1 MKIYQEKIQN
11 LKIEVILQDNDSDI
25 KIIEN
30 NILICNIVLNLLDR
44 FLTNIRYTSN
54 PEYLKKYF
62 PDSFLQNIQ
71 SKNFDS
77 EPTLSIIIGNKREA
91 VQNPLYLSS
100 NGWSIYLSRKKPC
113 SWKIFAKNPLS
124 AIYIAALGVGEVFK
138 LLVEDYVSVEIIND
152 FIYDFITHGKTNQ
165 PVTNPLLPSY
175 LDINLILVGCGA
187 IGQAIAFALDQF
199 ELRGKI
205 TLIDPDII
213 DESNKQRYLL
223 AFNENIGRSKT
234 QFLSRYLMDNKN
246 NLLTVL
252 EFIQPYEISITIYES
267 LFKME
272 NVFISVDNKRT
283 RVNLQAALPRR
294 IWNIWTDTA
303 QGILRYGIGKH
314 DFANENQ
321 CLACAYYPE
330 GDIPNQMELNA
341 AILGIS
347 QEEINERLQRNDLI
361 TKSDLEH
368 LMNNYTIP
376 PDQITRVKSLEG
388 QPFSNI
394 FHGECGIYNV
404 RLLEKH
410 EPTPATHIS
419 VLAGVYSVIQFILTK
434 MGIEN
439 GHLVESVA
447 EFNAFAYPNEDC
459 LIKKKRHPKCVCND
473 PIYQVVYKN
482 KWGL

>member
-1 MKIYQEKIQN
+1 M
-11 LKIEVILQDNDSDI
+11 
-25 KIIEN
+25 
-30 NILICNIVLNLLDR
+30 LDR

-62 PDSFLQNIQ
+62 LDSFLQNIQ
-71 SKNFDS
+71 SKSFES
-77 EPTLSIIIGNKREA
+77 EPILSIIIGNKKEA

-113 SWKIFAKNPLS
+113 PWRIFTRNLLS
-124 AIYIAALGVGEVFK
+124 AIYIASLGVGEVFK
-138 LLVEDYVSVEIIND
+138 LLVEDYASVEIIDD

-165 PVTNPLLPSY
+165 PVINPLLPSY
-175 LDINLILVGCGA
+175 LDINLTLVGCGA
-187 IGQAIAFALDQF
+187 IGQAIAFVLDQF

-223 AFNENIGRSKT
+223 AFNENIGMSKT
-234 QFLSRYLMDNKN
+234 QFLSKYLMDNKN
-246 NLLTVL
+246 NLLTAL

-267 LFKME
+267 LFNME

-314 DFANENQ
+314 DFINEYQ

-341 AILGIS
+341 AILGI
-347 QEEINERLQRNDLI
+347 
-361 TKSDLEH
+361 
-368 LMNNYTIP
+368 
-376 PDQITRVKSLEG
+376 
-388 QPFSNI
+388 QP
-394 FHGECGIYNV
+394 HT
-404 RLLEKH
+404 LK
-410 EPTPATHIS
+410 
-419 VLAGVYSVIQFILTK
+419 VLS
-434 MGIEN
+434 
-439 GHLVESVA
+439 
-447 EFNAFAYPNEDC
+447 
-459 LIKKKRHPKCVCND
+459 
-473 PIYQVVYKN
+473 
-482 KWGL
+482 